1 MIVQK
6 KKQLQ
11 NMGSTFHDESYT
23 LNGNRLFILVH
34 GKRHVVHFKEYVVL
48 VHGVHEHDHC
58 NKKGEIKG

>member
-1 MIVQK
+1 
-6 KKQLQ
+6 
-11 NMGSTFHDESYT
+11 MGSTFHDESYT

-58 NKKGEIKG
+58 NKKREIKG